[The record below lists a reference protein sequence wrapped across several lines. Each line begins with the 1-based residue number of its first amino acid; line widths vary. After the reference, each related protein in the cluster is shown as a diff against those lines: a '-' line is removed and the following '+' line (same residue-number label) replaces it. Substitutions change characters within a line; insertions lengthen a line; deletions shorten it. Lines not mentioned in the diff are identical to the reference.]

1 MDENKFLL
9 WQMVNQKA
17 MGLKGNIIVALEAY
31 TRRTGLYADL
41 VQVNNADLGNEE
53 IDCVGFEIQAV
64 KTVLP
69 GTLFVG
75 RKNQ

>member
-1 MDENKFLL
+1 MIDNHFLL

-17 MGLKGNIIVALEAY
+17 MGLKGNIIVALDVY

-41 VQVNNADLGNEE
+41 VQVNAADLGDEE
-53 IDCVGFEIQAV
+53 IECVGFEIQAST
-64 KTVLP
+64 KVLP

-75 RKNQ
+75 RVEK